1 MVEDSG
7 ATIDDNKNE
16 GLGKNGVTASVD
28 WHNISDL
35 EIIHQTV
42 YGPDAD
48 PCQLAAVGN
57 MRGTI
62 LMIK

>member
-28 WHNISDL
+28 WDNLSDWKL
-35 EIIHQTV
+35 FV
-42 YGPDAD
+42 KLYM
-48 PCQLAAVGN
+48 V
-57 MRGTI
+57 RI
-62 LMIK
+62 LVHVN